1 MNTIDTA
8 PSSEAAFAAAI
19 SSNANWIRYN
29 NLKRFYYA
37 GASYGTFSALTVA
50 SNQMVSANASLTDLT
65 LFANGSL
72 TDTIAV
78 ALAKVPANTN
88 FLAFLQTFVSAIYSD
103 SVLGMVYAGGNLAA
117 EASDFY
123 NAWNTYRTSI

>member
-1 MNTIDTA
+1 
-8 PSSEAAFAAAI
+8 
-19 SSNANWIRYN
+19 
-29 NLKRFYYA
+29 
-37 GASYGTFSALTVA
+37 
-50 SNQMVSANASLTDLT
+50 MVSANASLTNLT

-72 TDTIAV
+72 TDTIV
-78 ALAKVPANTN
+78 LALSKAPINTN
-88 FLAFLQTFVSAIYSD
+88 FLSFLQTFATNYSD